1 MQRVT
6 LIMITALFMAALLPP
21 QAPGQQTPPP
31 YLNPALAVSD
41 RVRDLLSRM
50 TLEEK
55 AAQWVH
61 SAPAIQR
68 LGIPAY
74 DWWSEG
80 LHGVARAGYATV
92 FPQAIGMAATW
103 DMELMEAAG
112 AAIGDEARAKHHN
125 FVRRGERDQ
134 YQGLTFWSPNINLFR
149 DPRWGRGMETFGE
162 DPFLTGKT
170 GAAFIRGLQGDHP
183 RYLKLVGTMKH
194 FAVHSGPEPDRHTFD
209 AVPTERDLRESYLPH
224 FRMCVTEARVQS
236 VMCAYNRFAGKPCCG
251 SNTLLANILRNE
263 WGFTGYVTSDCGAI
277 GDIYMTHKVTR
288 DAAEAAAL
296 AIRAGTDLNCS
307 FGDAAPLE
315 AVRQGLLKEEELD
328 VAIGRL
334 LRARF
339 QLGMFDPPELVPF
352 ASTPMSVVG
361 SDRHRALA
369 LSAARKSIVLLKNQG
384 DLLPLRKD
392 LKRIA
397 VIGPN
402 ADDVLSL
409 LGNYYGIPEKPVT
422 PLAGIR
428 AHVGENTEVMFG
440 SGSAFADG
448 VPLLQ
453 VIDPQFLR
461 HISDTGPAPGLLA
474 EYFRG
479 GIGAGTPNLSRIDNT
494 VDFNWCASLPLECG
508 DSTEFTGRWNGL
520 LVPPVTGTY
529 HLGSFGFNRFSIS
542 VDESPVV
549 TAESGS
555 ETPTAGKVHL
565 EAGKQYRFRL
575 EGTCRRSG
583 SLVQLLWEIPRTDRE
598 EEALTLAR
606 NADIVILVLGL
617 SPRLEGE
624 EMKVEVAGFRG
635 GDRTDIRLPETQ
647 QHLLRSITRLGRPVV
662 LLLLS
667 GSALAIDDVAS
678 VPAILEC
685 WYPGQA
691 GGTAIAE
698 ILFGDVN
705 PSGRLPVTFYRS
717 IKDLPAFEDYSM
729 KGRTYRF
736 FEGEPLFPFGHGLSY
751 TRFGY
756 SGLRLA
762 AGAGNVSRDGA
773 VDLELDVTNQG
784 TRQGD
789 EIVQLYVRAMASAV
803 PRPTKDLRGFRRVS
817 LNPGEKSTVRFSFH
831 TSAVEYYDTN
841 TRAWTVEPGNYE
853 ILVGASSE
861 DIRQKLVVTIE

>member
-1 MQRVT
+1 
-6 LIMITALFMAALLPP
+6 MITALFMAAFLPP

-31 YLNPALAVSD
+31 YLNPSLDIPD

-61 SAPAIQR
+61 NAPAIQR

-103 DMELMEAAG
+103 DTEILEAIG
-112 AAIGDEARAKHHN
+112 TAIGDEARAKHHD
-125 FVRRGERDQ
+125 FVRRGERGG

-149 DPRWGRGMETFGE
+149 DPRWGRGMETLGE

-170 GAAFIRGLQGDHP
+170 AAAFIRGLQGDHP

-224 FRMCVTEARVQS
+224 FRMCVSEARVQS
-236 VMCAYNRFAGKPCCG
+236 VMCAYNRFEGKPCCG
-251 SNTLLANILRNE
+251 SNALLAGILRNE

-277 GDIYMTHKVTR
+277 GDIYLTHRVTR
-288 DAAEAAAL
+288 DAAGAAAL

-315 AVRQGLLKEEELD
+315 AVRQGLLKEAELD

-361 SDRHRALA
+361 SDHHRALA
-369 LSAARKSIVLLKNQG
+369 LSAARKSIVLLKNHG
-384 DLLPLRKD
+384 DLLPLKKN

-402 ADDVLSL
+402 ADDMLSL

-428 AHVGENTEVMFG
+428 AHVGENTEVLFA
-440 SGSAFADG
+440 SGSSFADD
-448 VPLLQ
+448 VPLLE
-453 VIDPQFLR
+453 VIDPQFLS
-461 HISDTGPAPGLLA
+461 HTSDTGPAPGLLA
-474 EYFRG
+474 EYY
-479 GIGAGTPNLSRIDNT
+479 IGGTPTGKAPLCRIDGR
-494 VDFNWCASLPLECG
+494 VDFNWCATLPLECG
-508 DSTEFTGRWNGL
+508 DSAEFTVHWNGL

-529 HLGSFGFNRFSIS
+529 HLGGFGFRRFSIS
-542 VDESPVV
+542 VDGSAVV

-555 ETPTAGKVHL
+555 ETPIAGKVHL
-565 EAGKQYRFRL
+565 QAGNPYRFRL
-575 EGTCRRSG
+575 EGACARSG
-583 SLVQLLWEIPRTDRE
+583 SLVRLLWEIPRTDRE
-598 EEALTLAR
+598 EEAVSLAR
-606 NADIVILVLGL
+606 TADVVILALGL

-624 EMKVEVAGFRG
+624 EMKMEVAGFRG
-635 GDRTDIRLPETQ
+635 GDRTDIRLPELQ
-647 QHLLRSITRLGRPVV
+647 QRLLRSITRLGRPVV

-667 GSALAIDDVAS
+667 GSALAIDDAAS

-717 IKDLPAFEDYSM
+717 VRDLPAFEDYSM

-736 FEGEPLFPFGHGLSY
+736 FEGEPVFPFGHGLSY

-756 SGLRLA
+756 SGLRLT
-762 AGAGNVSRDGA
+762 AGARTMPRDGA
-773 VDLELDVTNQG
+773 IDLEVDVTNQG
-784 TRQGD
+784 MRQGD
-789 EIVQLYVRAMASAV
+789 EVVQMYVRSTQSRV
-803 PRPTKDLRGFRRVS
+803 PRPKKDLRGFSRIS
-817 LNPGEKSTVRFSFH
+817 LNPGEKAVVRFSFH
-831 TSAVEYYDTN
+831 ASAVEYYETS
-841 TRAWTVEPGNYE
+841 TQGWTVEPGDYE

-861 DIRQKLVVTIE
+861 DVRQKLIVTIE